1 MKLRIIIFQKINQ
14 NFGFYI
20 KNEGKNIFSIK
31 KQSLRGENYIL
42 RLAKIITFAGIV
54 ENLTNPH
61 Q

>member
-1 MKLRIIIFQKINQ
+1 MR
-14 NFGFYI
+14 
-20 KNEGKNIFSIK
+20 GKNIFDQK
-31 KQSLRGENYIL
+31 KKPLRGDNYIL

>member
-1 MKLRIIIFQKINQ
+1 MR
-14 NFGFYI
+14 
-20 KNEGKNIFSIK
+20 GKNIFDQK
-31 KQSLRGENYIL
+31 KSWRGENYIL

>member
-1 MKLRIIIFQKINQ
+1 MRGK
-14 NFGFYI
+14 
-20 KNEGKNIFSIK
+20 KNIFDQKI
-31 KQSLRGENYIL
+31 SLTGENYIL